1 MAPAA
6 ADSSIYIPYSS
17 TMTIHSNTLEMYLL
31 SITIRSIAPIANR
44 NAMNALLIR
53 YYLSQV
59 NKKEQQ
65 VQKSRRSLKIK
76 NLIVRVIEV
85 LQLIVQ
91 EVVGSQGASSRR
103 TSFFY
108 LPISFRNPTPYKYP
122 SGNRAPTDHGYSSLS
137 HH

>member
-6 ADSSIYIPYSS
+6 ADSSIYISYSS

-76 NLIVRVIEV
+76 
-85 LQLIVQ
+85 
-91 EVVGSQGASSRR
+91 
-103 TSFFY
+103 T
-108 LPISFRNPTPYKYP
+108 
-122 SGNRAPTDHGYSSLS
+122 
-137 HH
+137 